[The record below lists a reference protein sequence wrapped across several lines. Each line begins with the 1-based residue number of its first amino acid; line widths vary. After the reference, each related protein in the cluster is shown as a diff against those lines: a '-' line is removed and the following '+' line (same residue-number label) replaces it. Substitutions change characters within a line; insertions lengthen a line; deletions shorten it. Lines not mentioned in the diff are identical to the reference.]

1 MRNGDFILMTTSKI
15 EQATRFAKTSAAFV
29 RNAVQR
35 RINKENYILSDK
47 TDNEVIFQDGIMSV
61 KYYRP
66 LTEDIL
72 VLEGG
77 QTLHVRRRR
86 FAIPLVMVPP
96 LGVFAWIFDLLA
108 DRSLVRY
115 FLAHAFEVYLIDWGK
130 PTIDDAGLSLENYTL
145 DWFPKARV

>member
-1 MRNGDFILMTTSKI
+1 MTTSKI
-15 EQATRFAKTSAAFV
+15 EQATRFAQTSAAFV

-72 VLEGG
+72 VL
-77 QTLHVRRRR
+77 RRWSNLTCSSSSFCYSFSHGAAFRR
-86 FAIPLVMVPP
+86 VCVDF
-96 LGVFAWIFDLLA
+96 
-108 DRSLVRY
+108 
-115 FLAHAFEVYLIDWGK
+115 
-130 PTIDDAGLSLENYTL
+130 
-145 DWFPKARV
+145 